1 MSKLPDPEEVLRA
14 TKAPDF
20 RQERARKSY
29 VNLIEAATTLFAKH
43 GYDAVGTP
51 EIAEQAGVSVGTF
64 YRYFEDKHEI
74 YVEVARRSM
83 VAAYNESIGSLTP
96 AAFVGKSRR
105 DTIAMA
111 IDRVIDN
118 VLSRPALTRSFNE
131 MSIRDPQVAELRRAL
146 EQLSVGRLAMLISAV
161 VPITVIPDP
170 EATAF
175 VLYGAVMECANS
187 LVNSFRPP
195 LFEAERMKAALAAF
209 LERAL
214 FPTPA

>member
-1 MSKLPDPEEVLRA
+1 MTKLVDPEEVLRA
-14 TKAPDF
+14 TKEPEF
-20 RQERARKSY
+20 RQERARQSY
-29 VNLIEAATTLFAKH
+29 LGLIEAAAELFAKG

-51 EIAEQAGVSVGTF
+51 EIAEHAGVSVGTF

-74 YVEVARRSM
+74 YVEVARRTM
-83 VAAYNESIGSLTP
+83 VAAFHESIGSLTP
-96 AAFVGKSRR
+96 AEFVGKSRS

-131 MSIRDPQVAELRRAL
+131 MSIRDPEVAELRRAL
-146 EQLSVGRLAMLISAV
+146 EQLSVARLAMLIGAV
-161 VPITVIPDP
+161 VPKTVIPDP

-175 VLYGAVMECANS
+175 VVYGAVMECANS

-195 LFEAERMKAALAAF
+195 MFEAPRVKAALAAF